1 MAEVVKKNKKAQ
13 TPKEKLTAPKKIKIL
28 FTIVERRKVD
38 FYLDVLEG
46 YEVNL
51 QTVFYG
57 KGTAPS
63 EIAHYLGLVNDDK
76 AVILSIVREDKI
88 KEILIAYEDKYFKT
102 KHGQGIAFTVP
113 ISSVIGKSIYEFLIN
128 IGGNI

>member
-1 MAEVVKKNKKAQ
+1 MAELVKKNKKAQ

-76 AVILSIVREDKI
+76 AVILSIVREDK
-88 KEILIAYEDKYFKT
+88 YFKT

-128 IGGNI
+128 MGGNI

>member
-1 MAEVVKKNKKAQ
+1 MLMMNKSFILTKEEKMAELVKKNKKAQ

-57 KGTAPS
+57 K
-63 EIAHYLGLVNDDK
+63 
-76 AVILSIVREDKI
+76 
-88 KEILIAYEDKYFKT
+88 
-102 KHGQGIAFTVP
+102 
-113 ISSVIGKSIYEFLIN
+113 
-128 IGGNI
+128 